1 MKKHNRKSRHFNARK
16 MAQSVKRHLGDT
28 YKAVTVPYI
37 VSLIDEIGFH
47 KASERFA
54 ALGLADYLRRI
65 VDIHSFTRAEIAREW
80 RKSTQCMHLEKNRKR
95 QEGLS
100 NGAIRNED
108 NRLDKRIIANDER
121 VQREANSLDN
131 YSAVKT
137 IGGCYAMIKNK
148 NT

>member
-108 NRLDKRIIANDER
+108 NRLANRIIAHDER
-121 VQREANSLDN
+121 VQRDASLLDN
-131 YSAVKT
+131 YTLTPT
-137 IGGCYAMIKNK
+137 IGGCSVHVK